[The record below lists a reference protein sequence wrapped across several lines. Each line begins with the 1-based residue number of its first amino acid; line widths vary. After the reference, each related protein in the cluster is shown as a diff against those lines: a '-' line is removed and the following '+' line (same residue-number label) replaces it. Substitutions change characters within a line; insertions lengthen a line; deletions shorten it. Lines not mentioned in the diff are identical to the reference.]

1 LEISGILK
9 LFLETFFFKALN
21 SGDNVAYFKIIDKGK
36 GISRLF
42 IGGVHGKEGL
52 STLKA
57 LQEIQDDDVG
67 EGKLTIHN
75 CDESQYLS
83 TLNPLYYQSKV
94 GKEVLYLIN
103 YYQPQIYV
111 EVHCYKQESYHKL
124 ISPLRRTEEGVP
136 PLIELE
142 KGVLIGSASP
152 NIRTTLFKRDDVC
165 ITLEMP
171 CNPSNDSLDVYVKVL
186 RILAASRSRDD
197 LEKRMKEIYP
207 SQVETARMYALE
219 FFGDYPPF

>member
-1 LEISGILK
+1 M
-9 LFLETFFFKALN
+9 
-21 SGDNVAYFKIIDKGK
+21 AYFKIIDKGK
-36 GISRLF
+36 GINRLF

-52 STLKA
+52 STFKA
-57 LQEIQDDDVG
+57 LTEIREDDVG
-67 EGKLTIHN
+67 DGKLTIYN
-75 CDESQYLS
+75 CDQSPYMS

-94 GKEVLYLIN
+94 GKEVLHLIN
-103 YYQPQIYV
+103 YYQPQIYM
-111 EVHCYKQESYHKL
+111 EAHCYKQESYLKL
-124 ISPLRRTEEGVP
+124 IDPGRRTEKGVP

-171 CNPSNDSLDVYVKVL
+171 CNPSEDSLDVYIKVL
-186 RILAASRSRDD
+186 RILAVSSNRDD
-197 LEKRMKEIYP
+197 LEKRMKVIYP
-207 SQVETARMYALE
+207 KQVETARKYARE

>member
-1 LEISGILK
+1 M
-9 LFLETFFFKALN
+9 
-21 SGDNVAYFKIIDKGK
+21 AYFKIINKEK
-36 GISRLF
+36 GINRLF

-52 STLKA
+52 STIKA
-57 LQEIQDDDVG
+57 LQEIQEDDVD

-75 CDESQYLS
+75 CDESPYLS
-83 TLNPLYYQSKV
+83 TLNPLYYKSEV

-111 EVHCYKQESYHKL
+111 EAHCYKKESYPKL
-124 ISPLRRTEEGVP
+124 IAPGRRTEEGVP

-152 NIRTTLFKRDDVC
+152 NIRTTLFKKDDVC

-171 CNPSNDSLDVYVKVL
+171 CNPSYDSLDVYVKVL
-186 RILAASRSRDD
+186 RILAASRNRGD

-207 SQVETARMYALE
+207 VQVETARRYARE

>member
-1 LEISGILK
+1 M
-9 LFLETFFFKALN
+9 
-21 SGDNVAYFKIIDKGK
+21 AYFKIIDKGK
-36 GISRLF
+36 GINRLF

-52 STLKA
+52 STVKA
-57 LQEIQDDDVG
+57 IQAIQEDDVG

-75 CDESQYLS
+75 CDESPYLS
-83 TLNPLYYQSKV
+83 TLNPLYYKSEL

-103 YYQPQIYV
+103 YYKPQVYV
-111 EVHCYKQESYHKL
+111 EAHCYKQESYHKL
-124 ISPLRRTEEGVP
+124 IDPLRRTEEGVP

-171 CNPSNDSLDVYVKVL
+171 CNPSKDSLDVYVKVL
-186 RILAASRSRDD
+186 RILAASSNRDD

-207 SQVETARMYALE
+207 SQLETARNYARE